1 MRIKDII
8 NFLKQPKIFVFA
20 IIWMMILVV
29 LGTLAQK
36 DMGLYAA
43 QNRYFSAWITWFW
56 FIPMPGGRLT
66 LIIIL
71 INLSFFFFKKSIWKI
86 KKLGIV
92 ILHLGGIL
100 LLVGGGLTAMFS
112 SEGNM
117 VIEESAQSNHVE
129 DYHLMELAIINT
141 SASSFDEFTIFD
153 QALLKRN
160 QILKHTNLNFEIEI
174 LNYLENC
181 EPTRRTSPAGILH
194 KGLLK
199 IFMLNELKSEK
210 EDNWNRPG
218 MIYKISNSGTIAD
231 GMYGIFLGQSVS
243 QTISVNDK
251 DYTIILRRKRT
262 HLPFS
267 IELLDFK
274 KILHPGT
281 DIPKSYS
288 SDINLIENGA
298 VRKILIEM
306 NEPLRHK
313 GYTFFQSSFIEGPDS
328 ETTVLAVVK
337 NYGRLFPYISSII
350 MCIGL
355 LFHLSQKLPD
365 LFRKTRDKSVS

>member
-20 IIWMMILVV
+20 IIWMMMLVV

-129 DYHLMELAIINT
+129 DYHFMELAIINT

-153 QALLKRN
+153 QPLLKRN
-160 QILKHTNLNFEIEI
+160 QVLAHANLNFEIEI
-174 LNYLENC
+174 INYLKNC
-181 EPTRRTSPAGILH
+181 EPTKRNSPAGIQH
-194 KGLLK
+194 KGMLK
-199 IFMLNELKSEK
+199 NFMLNELKPEK

-218 MIYKISNSGTIAD
+218 MIYKISNSGTNAD
-231 GMYGIFLGQSVS
+231 GMYGIFLGQPIS
-243 QTISVNDK
+243 QTVSVNNK

-262 HLPFS
+262 YLPFS

-298 VRKILIEM
+298 VRKILIQM

-313 GYTFFQSSFIEGPDS
+313 GYTFFQSSFIEGPNS

-365 LFRKTRDKSVS
+365 LFRKSKEKIAV

>member
-1 MRIKDII
+1 MPLRDII

-20 IIWMMILVV
+20 IIWMMMLVV

-36 DMGLYAA
+36 DMGLFAA

-56 FIPMPGGRLT
+56 YVPMPGGRLT

-71 INLSFFFFKKSIWKI
+71 INLSFFFFNKSIWKI

-100 LLVGGGLTAMFS
+100 LFVGGGLTAIFS

-117 VIEESAQSNHVE
+117 VIEEGAQSNHVE
-129 DYHLMELAIINT
+129 DYHLMELAVINT
-141 SASSFDEFTIFD
+141 SAAGFDEFTIFD
-153 QALLKRN
+153 QPLLKRN
-160 QILKHTNLNFEIEI
+160 QLLRHANLNFEIEV

-181 EPTRRTSPAGILH
+181 EPARRTSPAGIQY
-194 KGLLK
+194 KGMLK
-199 IFMLNELKSEK
+199 NFMLNELKPEK

-218 MIYKISNSGTIAD
+218 LIYQINNTGTNAD
-231 GMYGIFLGQSVS
+231 GMYGIFLGQPIA
-243 QTISVNDK
+243 QTISINDK
-251 DYTIILRRKRT
+251 DFTIILRRQRT
-262 HLPFS
+262 YLPFS

-281 DIPKSYS
+281 DIPKSFS
-288 SDINLIENGA
+288 SEINLIENGA
-298 VRKILIEM
+298 VRKILIQM

-313 GYTFFQSSFIEGPDS
+313 GYTFFQSSFIESPDG
-328 ETTVLAVVK
+328 ETTVLAAVK

-365 LFRKTRDKSVS
+365 LFKKSREKIGS

>member
-1 MRIKDII
+1 MRIKYII

-29 LGTLAQK
+29 VGTLAQK

-129 DYHLMELAIINT
+129 DYHFMELAIINT

-153 QALLKRN
+153 QPLLKRN
-160 QILKHTNLNFEIEI
+160 QVLAHANLNFEIEI
-174 LNYLENC
+174 INYLENC
-181 EPTRRTSPAGILH
+181 EPTKRNSPAGIQH
-194 KGLLK
+194 KGMLK
-199 IFMLNELKSEK
+199 NFMLSELKPEK

-218 MIYKISNSGTIAD
+218 MIYKISNSGTNAE
-231 GMYGIFLGQSVS
+231 GMYGIFMGQPIS
-243 QTISVNDK
+243 QTVSVNNK

-262 HLPFS
+262 YLPFS

-298 VRKILIEM
+298 FRKILIQM

-313 GYTFFQSSFIEGPDS
+313 GYTFFQSSFIEGPDN
-328 ETTVLAVVK
+328 ETSVFAVVK

-350 MCIGL
+350 MCVGL

-365 LFRKTRDKSVS
+365 LFRKSREKIAA

>member
-1 MRIKDII
+1 MPFRDII
-8 NFLKQPKIFVFA
+8 NFLKRPKIFVFA
-20 IIWMMILVV
+20 IIWMMMLVV

-36 DMGLYAA
+36 DMGLFAA

-56 FIPMPGGRLT
+56 YVPMPGGRLT

-71 INLSFFFFKKSIWKI
+71 INLSFFFFNKSIWKI

-100 LLVGGGLTAMFS
+100 LFVGGGLTAIFS

-117 VIEESAQSNHVE
+117 VIEEGAQSNHVE
-129 DYHLMELAIINT
+129 DYHLMELAVINT
-141 SASSFDEFTIFD
+141 SAAGFDEFTIFD
-153 QALLKRN
+153 QPLLKRN
-160 QILKHTNLNFEIEI
+160 QLLRHVNLNFEIEI

-181 EPTRRTSPAGILH
+181 EPARRTSPAGIQY
-194 KGLLK
+194 KGMLK
-199 IFMLNELKSEK
+199 NFMLNELKPEK

-218 MIYKISNSGTIAD
+218 LIYQINNTGTNAD
-231 GMYGIFLGQSVS
+231 GMYGIFLGQPIA
-243 QTISVNDK
+243 QTISINDK
-251 DYTIILRRKRT
+251 DFTIILRRQRT
-262 HLPFS
+262 YLPFS
-267 IELLDFK
+267 IKLLDFK

-281 DIPKSYS
+281 DIPKSFS
-288 SDINLIENGA
+288 SEINLIENGA
-298 VRKILIEM
+298 VRKILIQM

-313 GYTFFQSSFIEGPDS
+313 GYTFFQSSFIESPDG
-328 ETTVLAVVK
+328 ETTVLAAVK

-350 MCIGL
+350 MSIGL

-365 LFRKTRDKSVS
+365 LFKKSREKIGS

>member
-20 IIWMMILVV
+20 LIWMMILIF

-43 QNRYFSAWITWFW
+43 QKRYFSAWITWFW
-56 FIPMPGGRLT
+56 FLPMPGGRFT
-66 LIIIL
+66 LIVIL
-71 INLSFFFFKKSIWKI
+71 INLSFFFFNKSIWKI

-100 LLVGGGLTAMFS
+100 LFVGGGLTAMFS

-117 VIEESAQSNHVE
+117 VIEEGAQTNYVE
-129 DYHLMELAIINT
+129 DYHFMELAIINT

-199 IFMLNELKSEK
+199 NFMLNELKSEK

-218 MIYKISNSGTIAD
+218 IIYKISNSGTNAD

-313 GYTFFQSSFIEGPDS
+313 GYTFFQSSFIEGPES

>member
-1 MRIKDII
+1 MQIKDII

-36 DMGLYAA
+36 DMGLFAA

-56 FIPMPGGRLT
+56 YVPMPGGRLT

-86 KKLGIV
+86 QKLGIV

-117 VIEESAQSNHVE
+117 VIEEGAQSNHVE
-129 DYHLMELAIINT
+129 DYHLMELAVINT
-141 SASSFDEFTIFD
+141 SATSFDEFTIFD
-153 QALLKRN
+153 RPLLKRN
-160 QILKHTNLNFEIEI
+160 QILRHPNLNFEIEI

-181 EPTRRTSPAGILH
+181 EPAKRTSPAGIRY
-194 KGLLK
+194 KGMLK
-199 IFMLNELKSEK
+199 NFMLNELIPEK

-218 MIYKISNSGTIAD
+218 LIYQINNTGTRAD

-243 QTISVNDK
+243 QTVSINDK
-251 DYTIILRRKRT
+251 DFTIILRRKRT
-262 HLPFS
+262 YLPFS

-281 DIPKSYS
+281 DIPKSFS
-288 SDINLIENGA
+288 SEINLIENGA
-298 VRKILIEM
+298 VRKVLIQM

-328 ETTVLAVVK
+328 ETTVLATVK

-365 LFRKTRDKSVS
+365 LFRKSKEKIAS

>member
-8 NFLKQPKIFVFA
+8 NFLKRPKMFVFA
-20 IIWMMILVV
+20 MIWMMVLVV

-43 QNRYFSAWITWFW
+43 QNRYFSSWITWFW
-56 FIPMPGGRLT
+56 FLPMPGGRLT
-66 LIIIL
+66 LIIIF
-71 INLSFFFFKKSIWKI
+71 INLSFFFFNKSIWKI

-92 ILHLGGIL
+92 ILHLGGML
-100 LLVGGGLTAMFS
+100 LLAGGGLTAMFS

-117 VIEESAQSNHVE
+117 VIEEGAKSNHVE
-129 DYHLMELAIINT
+129 DYHYMELALINT
-141 SASSFDEFTIFD
+141 SAVDFDEFTVFD
-153 QALLKRN
+153 QPLLIRN
-160 QILKHTNLNFEIEI
+160 QTLTHENLNFEIEI

-181 EPTRRTSPAGILH
+181 EPAKRTSTPAIH
-194 KGLLK
+194 YKGMLK
-199 IFMLNELKSEK
+199 NFMLKELKPEK

-218 MIYKISNSGTIAD
+218 IIYKISNSGTSAD
-231 GMYGIFLGQSVS
+231 GMYGLFLGQPVPQTVS
-243 QTISVNDK
+243 IKEK
-251 DYTIILRRKRT
+251 DFTIILRRKRT
-262 HLPFS
+262 YLPFS
-267 IELLDFK
+267 IELIDFK

-281 DIPKSYS
+281 EIPKSYS
-288 SDINLIENGA
+288 SDIILIENGVA
-298 VRKILIEM
+298 RKILIQM

-328 ETTVLAVVK
+328 ETSVFAVVK

-350 MCIGL
+350 MCVGL

-365 LFRKTRDKSVS
+365 LFRKSREKIAA

>member
-20 IIWMMILVV
+20 IIWMMMLVV

-36 DMGLYAA
+36 DMGLYAT

-56 FIPMPGGRLT
+56 FVPMPGGRLT
-66 LIIIL
+66 LIIIF

-117 VIEESAQSNHVE
+117 VIEEGAKSNHVE
-129 DYHLMELAIINT
+129 DYHYMELALINT
-141 SASSFDEFTIFD
+141 SAVDFDEFTVFD
-153 QALLKRN
+153 QPLLIRN
-160 QILKHTNLNFEIEI
+160 QILTHENLNFEIEI

-181 EPTRRTSPAGILH
+181 EPTKRTSPPVIQY
-194 KGLLK
+194 KGMLK
-199 IFMLNELKSEK
+199 NFMLKELKPEK

-218 MIYKISNSGTIAD
+218 IIYKISNSGTSAD
-231 GMYGIFLGQSVS
+231 GMYGIFLGQPVS
-243 QTISVNDK
+243 QTVSIKEK
-251 DYTIILRRKRT
+251 DFTIILRRKRT
-262 HLPFS
+262 YLPFS

-288 SDINLIENGA
+288 SDIILIENGVA
-298 VRKILIEM
+298 RKILIQM

-350 MCIGL
+350 MCVGL
-355 LFHLSQKLPD
+355 LFHLSQKLPG
-365 LFRKTRDKSVS
+365 LFRKSREKIAA

>member
-20 IIWMMILVV
+20 LIWMMILIF

-43 QNRYFSAWITWFW
+43 QKRYFSAWITWFW
-56 FIPMPGGRLT
+56 FLPMPGGRFT
-66 LIIIL
+66 LIVIL
-71 INLSFFFFKKSIWKI
+71 INLSFFFFNKSIWKI

-100 LLVGGGLTAMFS
+100 LFVGGGLTAMFS

-117 VIEESAQSNHVE
+117 VIEEGAQTNYVE
-129 DYHLMELAIINT
+129 DYHFMELAIINT

-199 IFMLNELKSEK
+199 NFMLNELKSEK

-365 LFRKTRDKSVS
+365 LFRITIDKSVS

>member
-1 MRIKDII
+1 M
-8 NFLKQPKIFVFA
+8 
-20 IIWMMILVV
+20 LVV

-56 FIPMPGGRLT
+56 FVPMPGGRLT

-86 KKLGIV
+86 RKLGIV

-100 LLVGGGLTAMFS
+100 LLVGGGLTAMFN

-117 VIEESAQSNHVE
+117 VIEEGEQSNYIE
-129 DYHLMELAIINT
+129 DYHFMELAIINT
-141 SASSFDEFTIFD
+141 AAISFDEFTIYD

-160 QILKHTNLNFEIEI
+160 QVFKHANLNFEVEI

-181 EPTRRTSPAGILH
+181 EPTKRTSPVGLQH
-194 KGLLK
+194 KGMLK
-199 IFMLNELKSEK
+199 NFMLKELIPEK

-218 MIYKISNSGTIAD
+218 IIYKISNSGTSAD
-231 GMYGIFLGQSVS
+231 GMYGNFLGQPVS
-243 QTISVNDK
+243 QKVSIK
-251 DYTIILRRKRT
+251 EKEFTIILRRKRT
-262 HLPFS
+262 YLPFS

-274 KILHPGT
+274 KILYPGT

-288 SDINLIENGA
+288 SDINLIENGV
-298 VRKILIEM
+298 VRKILIQM

-365 LFRKTRDKSVS
+365 LFRKSKEKIAT